1 MDEQQEASLAYSDK
15 LVLNTRKI
23 EFERGELLKKL
34 ISLNPTAIEPVVAYM
49 RTEFAL
55 HRDALPDMRQPFETS
70 ESIEEQ
76 ETTKIFYVLD
86 RLDELHYRLYHGL
99 LNNELFDELSLNEVD
114 LMVNLLIA
122 EYSHVYSADY
132 SQLDNAVDYIP
143 ELFWNHDLQEEI
155 KDFLCNP
162 SEPLS
167 DKLSHMLMS
176 GTVVHKVSIDGD
188 VFNVVNVK
196 SFSELIA
203 LEIRN
208 IIARPSDFR
217 KCVKC
222 EVCGRLFYPRQ
233 GRKKSQGTVI
243 CDLCECDDE
252 FEKSSKTT
260 YKSLKT
266 YLNRYGIPGESIY
279 QKYHAKVD
287 ELLKK
292 YRPINDLGRFKDE
305 LTAYNDSI
313 REDTKGL
320 RIHDKTLRTKP
331 LCKVCRMCKGF
342 QNLNLFFCREKSFAH
357 AHIQGIH

>member
-1 MDEQQEASLAYSDK
+1 VWLVDEKKGYTLLDEQQEASLAYNDK

-34 ISLNPTAIEPVVAYM
+34 VSLNPEAIEPVVSYM

-55 HRDALPDMRQPFETS
+55 HRDAMPDMREVS
-70 ESIEEQ
+70 EPIEEQ

-132 SQLDNAVDYIP
+132 SQLDNANDYIP

-203 LEIRN
+203 LEIGN
-208 IIARPSDFR
+208 IIARSSDF
-217 KCVKC
+217 KKYVKC
-222 EVCGRLFYPRQ
+222 AVCDKLFLPKQ
-233 GRKKSQGTVI
+233 GRKNSQRKIV
-243 CDLCECDDE
+243 CDLCACNDE
-252 FEKSSKTT
+252 FDKFSKLM
-260 YKSLKT
+260 YNRIKT
-266 YLNRYGIPGESIY
+266 YVNRNGIPAESIY
-279 QKYHAKVD
+279 QEYPDKVN

-292 YRPINDLGRFKDE
+292 YRPINDLDGFMDE
-305 LTAYNDSI
+305 LTAYYNGI
-313 REDTKGL
+313 REDTKGYH
-320 RIHDKTLRTKP
+320 IHDRDFK
-331 LCKVCRMCKGF
+331 
-342 QNLNLFFCREKSFAH
+342 N
-357 AHIQGIH
+357 